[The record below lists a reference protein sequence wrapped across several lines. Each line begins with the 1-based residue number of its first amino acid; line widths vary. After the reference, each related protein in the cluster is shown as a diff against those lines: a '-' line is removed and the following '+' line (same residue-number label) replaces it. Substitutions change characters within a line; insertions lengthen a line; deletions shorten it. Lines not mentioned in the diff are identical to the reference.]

1 MSAVMTAGEAVGRA
15 VPLVAGALGA
25 SGIAVAALPSRVTV
39 RSELRK
45 RWRTWAIA
53 APVFLGALLLGAGG
67 AFALAAALGVTAVG
81 EYVRMTGLP
90 RAEHAVLA
98 VAAVVLPA
106 LAWLVPDAM
115 DARAVDLRVVAL
127 LLVAAALPAL
137 LAGDHERGFT
147 RCARTVFA
155 LLWIPLPLTG
165 LVVLQGTA
173 VAVGLAVALG
183 DVGAWCGG
191 TALGRVGKV
200 APSARGAGPAA
211 AGAVHPKAE
220 DLPRT
225 GRTRETPTTPG
236 VPPVP
241 PSGATGEKCRPGV
254 AGRAGLR
261 GRAPGRCGPL
271 ARQLSPLSPNKT
283 WAGVLG
289 AAGAT
294 ALALVVV
301 GAFTPLLWA
310 AVLAGCVLGD
320 LLESMV
326 KREAGVKDAGS
337 WLPGFGGLLDR
348 IDSLLLALL
357 LAMVV
362 TA

>member
-1 MSAVMTAGEAVGRA
+1 MSGVVFAGEAVGRA

-25 SGIAVAALPSRVTV
+25 SGIAVAALPSRLAM
-39 RSELRK
+39 RAELRK

-53 APVFLGALLLGAGG
+53 APVFLGTLLLGAGG
-67 AFALAAALGVTAVG
+67 AFALAAALGATAVS
-81 EYVRMTGLP
+81 EYVRMAGLP
-90 RAEHAVLA
+90 RAEYAVLL

-106 LAWLVPDAM
+106 LAWLVPGAV

-165 LVVLQGTA
+165 LVVLGDTA

-191 TALGRVGKV
+191 MALGR
-200 APSARGAGPAA
+200 S
-211 AGAVHPKAE
+211 
-220 DLPRT
+220 
-225 GRTRETPTTPG
+225 G
-236 VPPVP
+236 V
-241 PSGATGEKCRPGV
+241 
-254 AGRAGLR
+254 
-261 GRAPGRCGPL
+261 L
-271 ARQLSPLSPNKT
+271 ARPLSPLSPSKT

-294 ALALVVV
+294 GLALSAV
-301 GAFTPLLWA
+301 GTFTPVLWV
-310 AVLAGCVLGD
+310 AVLTGCVLGD

-362 TA
+362 AA

>member
-1 MSAVMTAGEAVGRA
+1 MSAVMIAGEAVGRA

-25 SGIAVAALPSRVTV
+25 SGIAVAALPSRVAV
-39 RSELRK
+39 RAELRK

-53 APVFLGALLLGAGG
+53 APVFLGALVLGAGG
-67 AFALAAALGVTAVG
+67 AFALAAALGVTAVS

-106 LAWLVPDAM
+106 LAWLVPDVM
-115 DARAVDLRVVAL
+115 DPRAVDLRVVAL

-147 RCARTVFA
+147 RSARTVFA

-165 LVVLQGTA
+165 LVVLQETA

-191 TALGRVGKV
+191 TALGR
-200 APSARGAGPAA
+200 R
-211 AGAVHPKAE
+211 
-220 DLPRT
+220 
-225 GRTRETPTTPG
+225 
-236 VPPVP
+236 
-241 PSGATGEKCRPGV
+241 
-254 AGRAGLR
+254 
-261 GRAPGRCGPL
+261 GPL
-271 ARQLSPLSPNKT
+271 ARPLSPLSPSKT

-294 ALALVVV
+294 ALVLAAV
-301 GAFTPLLWA
+301 GAFTPLMWA

>member
-1 MSAVMTAGEAVGRA
+1 MSAVMIAGEAVGRA
-15 VPLVAGALGA
+15 VPLVAGALGV

-39 RSELRK
+39 RAELRK

-53 APVFLGALLLGAGG
+53 APVFLGTLFLGAGG
-67 AFALAAALGVTAVG
+67 AFALAAALGVTAVS

-98 VAAVVLPA
+98 VTAVVLPA
-106 LAWLVPDAM
+106 LAWLVPDAV
-115 DARAVDLRVVAL
+115 DPRAVDLRVVAL
-127 LLVAAALPAL
+127 LLLAGALPAL
-137 LAGDHERGFT
+137 LTGDHERGFT
-147 RCARTVFA
+147 RSARTVFA

-165 LVVLQGTA
+165 LVVLQDTA

-183 DVGAWCGG
+183 DIGAWCGG
-191 TALGRVGKV
+191 TALGR
-200 APSARGAGPAA
+200 R
-211 AGAVHPKAE
+211 
-220 DLPRT
+220 
-225 GRTRETPTTPG
+225 
-236 VPPVP
+236 
-241 PSGATGEKCRPGV
+241 
-254 AGRAGLR
+254 
-261 GRAPGRCGPL
+261 GPL
-271 ARQLSPLSPNKT
+271 ARPLSPLSPGKT

-294 ALALVVV
+294 ALVLAAV